1 MRLEID
7 SYRLRGRLLVL
18 GTLGEIVKE
27 NWQWRKQIFNL
38 AKIDVRKTCRGA
50 VLGWV
55 WLFVKPLTY
64 IAVFWFALD
73 MGLRAGAGMTSCP
86 YILWLVAGLIPWF
99 FMQDMINTGANV
111 YKRYPFLVNRI
122 HFPLSAISTFY
133 ALAEFFIYLML
144 MTLVVVVC
152 LVSGTELTIYA
163 LQLIPLSALML
174 VFWICFSVMVSPL
187 SAISKDFNNLLK
199 AFATPIFWVSGIIF
213 DVSGLPIPWLSQVLA
228 FNPVTFF
235 AMSSRAAL
243 CDQYWIWEKPEML
256 APFAL
261 VFLATILVMLWS
273 YRKLRKDVAD
283 VL

>member
-1 MRLEID
+1 MLNA
-7 SYRLRGRLLVL
+7 
-18 GTLGEIVKE
+18 LGEILRE

-38 AKIDVRKTCRGA
+38 AKIDVLKTCRGA
-50 VLGWV
+50 VLGWI

-64 IAVFWFALD
+64 IAVFWFALG
-73 MGLRAGAGMTSCP
+73 MGLRAGSDMADYP

-99 FMQDMINTGANV
+99 FMQSMINTGANV

-133 ALAEFFIYLML
+133 ALAEFFVYLML
-144 MTLVVVVC
+144 MVLVVVVC
-152 LVSGTELTIYA
+152 FVGNVELTAYA
-163 LQLIPLSALML
+163 LQLIPLALVML
-174 VFWICFSVMVSPL
+174 AFWICFSIMVSPL

-213 DVSGLPIPWLSQVLA
+213 DVYSLPLPWLSQILA

-235 AMSSRAAL
+235 ATASRAAL
-243 CDQYWIWEKPEML
+243 CDRYWIWDKPEL
-256 APFAL
+256 LFPFLL
-261 VFLATILVMLWS
+261 VFAVTILVMLWS
-273 YRKLRKDVAD
+273 YKKLRKDVAD